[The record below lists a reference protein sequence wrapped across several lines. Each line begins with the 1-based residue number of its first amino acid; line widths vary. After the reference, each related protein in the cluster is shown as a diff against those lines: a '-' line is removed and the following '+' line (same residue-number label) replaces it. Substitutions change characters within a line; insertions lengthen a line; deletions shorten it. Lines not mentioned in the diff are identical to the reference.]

1 MKSFDFNF
9 KSFEDLNNAVNAAR
23 EAAFNMVGVS
33 TVDKEEATNYLSNRG
48 DLLLSLIGDETDK
61 EAVDASYDKAWDA
74 FSEVLLSEFEQG
86 GEEICQ

>member
-9 KSFEDLNNAVNAAR
+9 KSLEDLNSAREAAR

-33 TVDKEEATNYLSNRG
+33 TVDREEATTYFSNRG

-74 FSEVLLSEFEQG
+74 FSEVLLSEFEG
-86 GEEICQ
+86 GEGLCQ